1 MLEIGLGVALFTGI
15 VLVLVFF
22 ILFARSL
29 LVSSGNVSIL
39 INDEKEI
46 EVPTGGKLLGAL
58 ADSGLFVP

>member
-29 LVSSGNVSIL
+29 LVSSGNVVIL
-39 INDEKEI
+39 INMTC
-46 EVPTGGKLLGAL
+46 V
-58 ADSGLFVP
+58 